1 MDYRAE
7 YIRDW
12 CEGIRDER
20 LTGANT
26 ATRVGTALLMLL
38 DFAESGL
45 SSVIDTIDGLDTGG
59 YWETVVNAKNGKKYA
74 HLKTEFAGAYT
85 DGDLSA
91 LGLSTSDDEGDEG
104 GGEGTLLLSEPL
116 ASINSAGL
124 GNPSQPGVGLVWDG
138 TQWTYGKTS
147 GLDLEALAQYLS
159 SGGYATQA
167 WVRNQNFLTEDS
179 LDGYTWWGQSLNR
192 GVVSGSL
199 TDVTDIT
206 MSGKITIGGFVI
218 EYDATKKALKFNGD
232 IYATQ
237 GVSALGKSSDGEDG
251 STLTLAEPLTSIN
264 NAGLGTPS
272 QSGVSLVWDGTQ
284 WTYGKTSG
292 LDIEA
297 LAQYLSSGGY
307 ATQAWVRNQHY
318 LTEDSLDG
326 YTWWGQSLNRGVVSG
341 SLTDVAD
348 ITMSGKITI
357 GGFVIEYDAT
367 KKALKFNGDIY
378 ATQGV
383 SALGKSSDG
392 EDGSTLTLAEP
403 LASINNAGLGTPSQS
418 GIGLVW
424 DGTQWTYGKTSGLD
438 IEALAQYLSSGGY
451 ATQAWVQGQGYL
463 TSHQSLSGYATQ
475 AWVRNQGYL
484 TSHQSLSGYAT
495 QAWVNDQGFL
505 KSGDSAR
512 LRAIEFSAV
521 PSTANDGGYIDF
533 HYNGSSA
540 DYTSR
545 IIENL
550 AAGQLIVNN
559 AAAFYLNAV
568 SGGDILSP
576 VSAFSSRQFRSRFTN
591 SMLADTICLSG
602 SLVMRN
608 AQGIYMQDTSGTERI
623 VLRVDTG
630 NNLVLGEHFQNYEVY
645 VRGNSLH
652 VQTGAS
658 NVESLRVDANGNILQ
673 TRNNTSYIL
682 RNTSGGNVTVMRMD
696 VNNVFE
702 MGYGT
707 VNGNYATHLYG
718 GSTKGINFYAGTSL
732 VARIYNDGSRNGI
745 RIGDALLSWDAAN
758 KALKVQRYDGGA
770 VDFYALGG
778 ISSLGLSD
786 GSGSTDSAT
795 IDTINTH
802 TLKLSDD
809 CKITRD
815 EDEIQLIAS
824 DGLRLKDYSGNTLF
838 SVDSDGWGFSSAWV
852 VGGRTYDAEL
862 YLYYNGRRYILD
874 LQKCQ
879 QAGLLTVA

>member
-199 TDVTDIT
+199 TDVT
-206 MSGKITIGGFVI
+206 
-218 EYDATKKALKFNGD
+218 
-232 IYATQ
+232 
-237 GVSALGKSSDGEDG
+237 
-251 STLTLAEPLTSIN
+251 
-264 NAGLGTPS
+264 
-272 QSGVSLVWDGTQ
+272 
-284 WTYGKTSG
+284 
-292 LDIEA
+292 
-297 LAQYLSSGGY
+297 
-307 ATQAWVRNQHY
+307 
-318 LTEDSLDG
+318 
-326 YTWWGQSLNRGVVSG
+326 
-341 SLTDVAD
+341 D